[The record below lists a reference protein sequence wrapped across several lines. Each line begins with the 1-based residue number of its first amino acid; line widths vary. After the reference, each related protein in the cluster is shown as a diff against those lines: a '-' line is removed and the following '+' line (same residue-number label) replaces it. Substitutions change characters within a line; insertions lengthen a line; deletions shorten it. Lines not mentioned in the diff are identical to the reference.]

1 MILSVSHHCGRLY
14 DPFFF
19 TALLQFIS
27 FILMSLK
34 ISPKPFTAFVLGII
48 VQLHYPHWASF
59 LAVRHVAS
67 QLSILW
73 YKE

>member
-34 ISPKPFTAFVLGII
+34 ISPKPFTASVLGII
-48 VQLHYPHWASF
+48 VQLHYPHWAKLFSC
-59 LAVRHVAS
+59 
-67 QLSILW
+67 
-73 YKE
+73 